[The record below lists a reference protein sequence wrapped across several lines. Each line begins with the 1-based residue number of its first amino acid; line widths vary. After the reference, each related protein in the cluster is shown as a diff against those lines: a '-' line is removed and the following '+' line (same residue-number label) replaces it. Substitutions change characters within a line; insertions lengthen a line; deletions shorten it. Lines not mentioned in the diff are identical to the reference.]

1 MKNEI
6 AGYRSLFYQNP
17 SPSFVYE
24 IETFKIV
31 DVNKAALKLYG
42 YTAEEF
48 LSLTLKDF
56 TVKEEV
62 TELSYIHQNIQNRDE
77 NFFLGKFTHQTKS
90 GKLLNMEISGYNT
103 TFQDCNCILAVCQ
116 DNTSIEKQNTDTSQL
131 INASLDVF
139 CSVDKEGNF
148 HYVSA
153 AAKQLWGY
161 EPEELVGTYF
171 GKLLVE
177 EDVFHT
183 NKMEEA
189 ILSGQHLNAF
199 ENRYKKKDG
208 SIAYNLWS
216 ARWDSKTKLIY
227 CVARDGKEKL
237 KQQQEIS
244 LSEQRFKTLVQEGS
258 DLIAILDK
266 GGNYTYVSAT
276 STTVLGIPTEEFI
289 GKNAFEFIHPED
301 VEKTLAS
308 LQEIFTTNKVTI
320 KPFRFTNSK
329 GEWRWLE
336 TVLTNMLD
344 NPSVQ
349 GIVANSRDITESVN
363 AQKQI
368 EASELFNRTVLES
381 SPDCFKVLDAT
392 GRIQYMNYNGLCQM
406 EIDDFSVVK
415 DKNWWTLWGTE
426 NEALVKESL
435 NKALKGEIAQF
446 TAFCPT
452 AKGNPKWW
460 DVLVSPVGK
469 PGEPIAQIISVS
481 RDITEQKKEEHQ
493 LKLLNSV
500 VTNTTDAVLITEAEP
515 FDEPGPR
522 IIYVN
527 EAFTK
532 MTGYSADEVIGK
544 SPRFLQGPN
553 SNKKE
558 LAKLGIALRNRE
570 TYEVTTINY
579 KKNGEEFWINFT
591 VTPVADEKGCYT
603 HSIAIERDVTEQ
615 KNKELEQELL
625 AKISINFN
633 AENDYVSASNKLC
646 KSISKFG
653 KFDFVELWTPNLEK
667 SEMLLFSHYLA
678 DSGDEKFYEY
688 SRDIKAFKL
697 SEGLTGKVWSDRAQ
711 HLWNATEMSKDFVR
725 KEAAKKIGLKSIM
738 GIPLLFND
746 EVIGVLQIGTRN
758 DSSYLKNYA
767 RIFQKLEGF
776 IGSELSRKKLENDL
790 SHLFDS
796 IPDILC
802 LLDFKGRFL
811 KMNNAGCNLMG
822 YAEEDILYHPLEEF
836 VYQEDQGVF
845 SSELINLEK
854 NETEYKFE
862 NRFITKTGKIVW
874 LSWTCKSIL
883 NEGIIYASAKNI
895 TEKKKFRE
903 LYRQS
908 NSLAKIGSWEIDL
921 INQTVYWSDE
931 IYQMHETD
939 RSSFVPSL
947 EDGINFYRKDFQELV
962 RTSIQ
967 KCIATGK
974 PFDFEAVIVTA
985 KKKEV
990 WMRVIGNCELI
1001 NDQSTRIY
1009 GSCQDINDRKEA
1021 EMRLQSL
1028 ADNLPGLVFQYL
1040 MYPDGTDTLKYVT
1053 KGSEQIWGYTAAEV
1067 IQDNQLVWERIKTG
1081 GEIEKLQESIKE
1093 SIVSQSKWNARWK
1106 YVLPNGEIRTH
1117 LGYGTPSFLADG
1129 TVLFNSVILDITDE
1143 AKNEELLEQVTKQA
1157 KIGSWEIELAENKTT
1172 LSDIMYDILEI
1183 DRKKYLLD
1191 QESWINFYRE
1201 DFRSIAQSKFTDC
1214 FEKGISVDYEAV
1226 IITPN
1231 KNEKWVRIIGSVEK
1245 FEDKANRI
1253 YGSFQDI
1260 TTLKDAENRLSSIT
1274 GNLPGVVY
1282 QYVINPDGSDSLRY
1296 VSSGCEQ
1303 LWGFTAEEVREDI
1316 NVIWNQ
1322 IKAGGE
1328 FEEVQQTIL
1337 KSIETKTKWVSRI
1350 KYVMPTGEL
1359 RTHLGYGAPIF
1370 MADGS
1375 VVYNSI
1381 VLDITQEVKNE
1392 ELLAQASH
1400 MARIG
1405 SWELDLL
1412 SQNGEHLY
1420 WSPMIKKTLELEEN
1434 YNPTLK
1440 ESFDFYVGESKERIK
1455 TAIALL
1461 IRENLEFDE
1470 ELLMKT
1476 GLGKERWVRF
1486 IGKSETVNN
1495 TCTKIHGSFQD
1506 IHFSKSLE
1514 NNVREILGSIS
1525 DAFYAVDSDWNFT
1538 YFNRE
1543 AERLLE
1549 ISEKEVIGKN
1559 IWEIFPTAVNT
1570 NLHQMYTN
1578 VAQNL
1583 EPETIE
1589 YLYPADKKWYEVTAN
1604 PSDGGVSVYFKNIDD
1619 RKLAAEKLQKA
1630 FEEKNK
1636 ILESI
1641 GDAFFAVDNNWIVT
1655 YWNKEAELLLD
1666 RKKEAIVGRYLWD
1679 EYKDAINSDFYHEYH
1694 KAVATKEASYFETY
1708 YPTLNKWFEVSA
1720 YPSDEG
1726 LSVYFK
1732 DVTLRKESDI
1742 RLEEANERFEKVTE
1756 ATNDAIWDWD
1766 MVKQTYYRSKA
1777 IEKFFGKQVS
1787 QSLTESVFWKDRFH
1801 PEDLENI
1808 QKSISEAIADPLT
1821 NRWEL
1826 EYRVLDDNGN
1836 IVYVNDRGVIIR
1848 NKQSK
1853 AIRMVGAMTDISIQ
1867 KQMTTQLNELNKSLQ
1882 QYAKELERS
1891 NEELEQFA
1899 FVASHDLQEPLRMIS
1914 SFMDLL
1920 KRKYGH
1926 LIDEKGHQY
1935 IYFATDG
1942 AKRMKQIILDLLD
1955 YSRSTKPTEGKDEVD
1970 INLVV
1975 NEFNQSRRKLIL
1987 EKAATITSNELPIL
2001 LTYKAAVTQIFHCL
2015 LDNAL
2020 KYSNPTIPPIVEI
2033 NALETE
2039 DEWQISI
2046 KDNGIGIDTQ
2056 FFDKIF
2062 LIFQRL
2068 HNTNQYSGTGI
2079 GLSIAKRHVE
2089 YLGGRIWLESEPE
2102 NGTVFHFTIP
2112 KIKQS

>member
-17 SPSFVYE
+17 SASFVYE
-24 IETFKIV
+24 IDTFKII
-31 DVNKAALKLYG
+31 DVNKAAQHLYG
-42 YTAEEF
+42 YKTEEF
-48 LSLTLKDF
+48 LSF
-56 TVKEEV
+56 TVKDLIIKEEIPQ
-62 TELSYIHQNIQNRDE
+62 LLDMHQNIQNRDE
-77 NFFLGKFTHQTKS
+77 NFYLGRFTHKLNS
-90 GKLLNMEISGYNT
+90 GELLNMEISGYNT
-103 TFQDCNCILAVCQ
+103 SFQDRRCILAVCQ
-116 DNTSIEKQNTDTSQL
+116 NIRHIEKQNTDATHL
-131 INASLDVF
+131 MDASLDVF
-139 CSVDKEGNF
+139 CTVNEEGNF
-148 HYVSA
+148 TYVSA
-153 AAKQLWGY
+153 AVKQLWGY
-161 EPEELVGTYF
+161 SPEELVGKAY
-171 GKLLVE
+171 LDLIVE
-177 EDVFHT
+177 EDVIQT
-183 NKMEEA
+183 KEVA
-189 ILSGQHLNAF
+189 INVRRGQETKSF
-199 ENRYKKKDG
+199 VNRYIKKNG
-208 SIAYNLWS
+208 EIAYNLWS
-216 ARWDSKTKLIY
+216 AKWDDNAKLMY
-227 CVARDGKEKL
+227 CVARDASENI
-237 KQQQEIS
+237 KQEEIIRQ
-244 LSEQRFKTLVQEGS
+244 SEQHFKSLVQEGS
-258 DLIAILDK
+258 DLIGILDQE
-266 GGNYTYVSAT
+266 GNYTYVSPT
-276 STTVLGIPTEEFI
+276 SFSVLGMKPEEFI
-289 GKNAFEFIHPED
+289 GRNVFEFIHPED
-301 VEKTLAS
+301 VEETLVS
-308 LQEIFTTNKVTI
+308 LQKIFIENKIAV
-320 KPFRFTNSK
+320 KPFRFKNDK

-336 TVLTNMLD
+336 TVVTNMLD
-344 NPSVQ
+344 NPTVQ

-381 SPDCFKVLDAT
+381 SPDCFKVLDAN

-406 EIDDFSVVK
+406 GIDDFSTVK
-415 DKNWWTLWGTE
+415 GMSWFTLWGSE
-426 NEALVKESL
+426 NETLVKDAL
-435 NKALKGEIAQF
+435 NKALKGERAQF
-446 TAFCPT
+446 TAFCT
-452 AKGNPKWW
+452 AVKGTPKWW

-469 PGEPIAQIISVS
+469 PGEPIVQIISVS

-527 EAFTK
+527 DAFTK
-532 MTGYSADEVIGK
+532 MTGYTADEVIGK
-544 SPRFLQGPN
+544 SPRFLQGPY

-558 LAKLGIALRNRE
+558 LAKLGTALRNRE
-570 TYEVTTINY
+570 TYEITTINY
-579 KKNGEEFWINFT
+579 KKNGEEFWINFI

-633 AENDYVSASNKLC
+633 AENDFVSASNKLC

-653 KFDFVELWTPNLEK
+653 SFDFVELWIPNLEK
-667 SEMLLFSHYLA
+667 SEMQLCSHYLA
-678 DSGDEKFYEY
+678 DYGDEKFYDC
-688 SRDIKAFKL
+688 SQGIKKIKL
-697 SEGLTGKVWSDRAQ
+697 SEGLIGKVWSDRTQ
-711 HLWNATEMSKDFVR
+711 HLWNDTELSKDFVR
-725 KEAAKKIGLKSIM
+725 KEAAEKIGLKSIL
-738 GIPLLFND
+738 GIPLFFND
-746 EVIGVLQIGTRN
+746 EVIGVLQIGTKN
-758 DSSYLKNYA
+758 ETSYLKNYA
-767 RIFQKLEGF
+767 RIFKKLEGF
-776 IGSELSRKKLENDL
+776 IGSELNRRKLENDL
-790 SHLFDS
+790 NHLFDS

-802 LLDFKGRFL
+802 LIDFKGRFL
-811 KMNNAGCNLMG
+811 KMNNAGCELMG
-822 YAEEDILYHPLEEF
+822 YAEEDILYHQLEDF
-836 VYQEDQGVF
+836 VCPEDQGVF
-845 SSELINLEK
+845 SAKLINLEK
-854 NETEYKFE
+854 EENECKFE
-862 NRFITKTGKIVW
+862 NRFISKTGKIVW

-895 TEKKKFRE
+895 TEKKKLRE

-921 INQTVYWSDE
+921 LNQTVYWSDE
-931 IYQMHETD
+931 IYQMYEKD
-939 RSSFVPSL
+939 RISFTPTL
-947 EDGINFYRKDFQELV
+947 DGTINFYREDFKELAQ
-962 RTSIQ
+962 TSIQ
-967 KCIATGK
+967 KCIDAAE
-974 PFDFEAVIVTA
+974 PFDFEAVLVTA

-990 WMRVIGNCELI
+990 WIRVIGNCELV
-1001 NDQSTRIY
+1001 NGQSTRIY

-1021 EMRLQSL
+1021 ELRLQSL
-1028 ADNLPGLVFQYL
+1028 ADNLPGVVYQYL
-1040 MYPDGTDTLKYVT
+1040 IYPDGTDTLKYVT
-1053 KGSEQIWGYTAAEV
+1053 KGAEQIWGYTADQV
-1067 IQDNQLVWERIKTG
+1067 IQDNQLVWGRIKTS
-1081 GEIEKLQESIKE
+1081 GEIEKLKESINE
-1093 SIVSQSKWNARWK
+1093 SIVSKSKWKARWK
-1106 YVLPNGEIRTH
+1106 YILPSGEIKTH
-1117 LGYGTPSFLADG
+1117 LGYGTPTFLADG

-1143 AKNEELLEQVTKQA
+1143 AKNEELVEQVTNQA
-1157 KIGSWEIELAENKTT
+1157 KIGSWEVELGENKATI
-1172 LSDIMYDILEI
+1172 SDIMYDILEI
-1183 DRKKYLLD
+1183 ERKDYTVDL
-1191 QESWINFYRE
+1191 ESWINFYRE
-1201 DFRSIAQSKFTDC
+1201 DFRSLAQSKIADC

-1245 FEDKANRI
+1245 IKGKANRI

-1260 TTLKDAENRLSSIT
+1260 TTLKDTENRLSSIT

-1282 QYVINPDGSDSLRY
+1282 QYVISPDGSDCVRY
-1296 VSSGCEQ
+1296 VSAGCEE

-1316 NVIWNQ
+1316 NVIWDQ

-1375 VVYNSI
+1375 IIYNSI
-1381 VLDITQEVKNE
+1381 ILDITQEVRNE

-1412 SQNGEHLY
+1412 NQNGAHLY

-1434 YNPTLK
+1434 YNLTLK
-1440 ESFDFYVGESKERIK
+1440 ESFDFYVGESKERIE

-1461 IRENLEFDE
+1461 IRENREFDE
-1470 ELLMKT
+1470 EVLMIT
-1476 GLGKERWVRF
+1476 GLGRERWVRL
-1486 IGKSETVNN
+1486 IGKSDTVNN
-1495 TCTKIHGSFQD
+1495 TCTKIYGSFQD

-1514 NNVREILGSIS
+1514 INVVEILGSIS

-1538 YFNRE
+1538 YFNKE

-1549 ISEKEVIGKN
+1549 LSAKEVIGLN
-1559 IWEIFPTAVNT
+1559 IWEVFPMAVDSKLYEIYAAVSQT
-1570 NLHQMYTN
+1570 LI
-1578 VAQNL
+1578 
-1583 EPETIE
+1583 PETFE

-1604 PSDGGVSVYFKNIDD
+1604 PSDGGISIYFKNIDD
-1619 RKLAAEKLQKA
+1619 RKIAAEKLQKA
-1630 FEEKNK
+1630 FEERDK

-1641 GDAFFAVDNNWIVT
+1641 GDAFFTVDNNWIVT
-1655 YWNKEAELLLD
+1655 YWNKEAELILD
-1666 RKKEAIVGRYLWD
+1666 RKKEIIIGRNLWD
-1679 EYKDAINSDFYHEYH
+1679 EYEDAIDSDFYREYH
-1694 KAVATKEASYFETY
+1694 KAVATKEACYFESF
-1708 YPTLNKWFEVSA
+1708 YPTLNIWLEVSA
-1720 YPSDEG
+1720 YPSEEG
-1726 LSVYFK
+1726 LSVYSK
-1732 DVTLRKESDI
+1732 DITLRKESDI
-1742 RLEEANERFEKVTE
+1742 RLKEANERFEKVTE

-1766 MVKQTYYRSKA
+1766 LVNETYYRSKA

-1787 QSLTESVFWKDRFH
+1787 QYLSDRFFWNDRIH
-1801 PEDLENI
+1801 QEDLPKI

-1826 EYRVLDDNGN
+1826 EYRVLNENGN
-1836 IVYVNDRGVIIR
+1836 IIYVNDRGIIIR
-1848 NKQSK
+1848 NSEDK

-1867 KQMTTQLNELNKSLQ
+1867 KHMTAQLNELNDSLQ
-1882 QYAKELERS
+1882 LHATELERS

-1926 LIDEKGHQY
+1926 LLDEKGHQY

-1987 EKAATITSNELPIL
+1987 EKSATITSNELPIL
-2001 LTYKAAVTQIFHCL
+2001 LTYKAAVTQILHCL

-2020 KYSNPTIPPIVEI
+2020 KYSNPNIPPIVEI

-2039 DEWQISI
+2039 EVWQISI
-2046 KDNGIGIDTQ
+2046 KDNGIGIDDQ

-2068 HNTNQYSGTGI
+2068 HNANQYSGTGI

-2089 YLGGRIWLESEPE
+2089 YLGGRIWLESEQE
-2102 NGTVFHFTIP
+2102 KGSVFHFTIP
-2112 KIKQS
+2112 KIK